1 MDFPFIHQRL
11 PITIEKKI
19 QRYCFSQLII
29 TMGETQVI
37 YAGGGCCT
45 FAIALSALI
54 IACLSFVRVNELR
67 ELSTTTTM
75 ASSSSAMTS
84 NSGDGPSP
92 TELHGVW
99 QVCGQV
105 NALMVTG
112 EQNDA
117 FDELDIVNLS
127 AYLTYVFRPST
138 RTPPT
143 NQYLF
148 EGDRCGFT
156 RHASTGVDEP
166 PITYFGAD
174 RKVRVSVQ

>member
-1 MDFPFIHQRL
+1 
-11 PITIEKKI
+11 
-19 QRYCFSQLII
+19 
-29 TMGETQVI
+29 MGETKVI

-67 ELSTTTTM
+67 DLSATTTM
-75 ASSSSAMTS
+75 ASSSSAMTL
-84 NSGDGPSP
+84 NSGGGPSP

-112 EQNDA
+112 EQNDS

-127 AYLTYVFRPST
+127 AYLTYVFRPSL
-138 RTPPT
+138 RTPP
-143 NQYLF
+143 NNEYLF

-174 RKVRVSVQ
+174 RKVRVSIALSC

>member
-1 MDFPFIHQRL
+1 
-11 PITIEKKI
+11 
-19 QRYCFSQLII
+19 
-29 TMGETQVI
+29 
-37 YAGGGCCT
+37 
-45 FAIALSALI
+45 
-54 IACLSFVRVNELR
+54 
-67 ELSTTTTM
+67 
-75 ASSSSAMTS
+75 MTLKS
-84 NSGDGPSP
+84 IGPSP

-174 RKVRVSVQ
+174 RKVRVSIALSC